1 MIIQIISMIV
11 IIILLLL
18 VYYYFKKNKGITT
31 GLNDARYYKY
41 IDPKDFGLPV
51 GPTNSFAT
59 SIWVYIKDNASG
71 ALSGGGTTSARIIYY
86 IGSNELAGIRGQR
99 FPRVGSIGEPTENK
113 HGVPVTTP
121 NMFLTKN
128 LNDVMVMVGL
138 DGNDP
143 TTLKIIVAGDEEFSI
158 NDFPLQTWV
167 NITLSVYNSSLDLY
181 INGKLV
187 SSKIKQ
193 NLLIEFPDSDETI
206 VSLGNPFNVFD
217 KEDNETDYTSLTTG
231 FSGYTSRFKFFNN
244 SLTPN
249 EAYDIYKSGPG
260 SSSLVNMIGSRGLD
274 INFKNG
280 QEVTSTISI

>member
-1 MIIQIISMIV
+1 MDTLQIVAMLV
-11 IIILLLL
+11 VFILLLL
-18 VYYYFKKNKGITT
+18 FVYYFFNNDKGITS

-41 IDPKDFGLPV
+41 IDSTEFGVPV
-51 GPTNSFAT
+51 GLKAAFAT
-59 SIWVYIKDNASG
+59 SIWVYVKDWNGIDG
-71 ALSGGGTTSARIIYY
+71 ADKIICY
-86 IGSNELAGIRGQR
+86 IGSNTSSNNNEA
-99 FPRVGSIGEPTENK
+99 SIGPALS
-113 HGVPVTTP
+113 TTD
-121 NMFLTKN
+121 NAISDISGHSNVIMA
-128 LNDVMVMVGL
+128 L
-138 DGNDP
+138 DKIIP
-143 TTLKIIVAGDEEFSI
+143 TLKIIVAGDAEFSI

-260 SSSLVNMIGSRGLD
+260 GSSLVNMIGSRGLD